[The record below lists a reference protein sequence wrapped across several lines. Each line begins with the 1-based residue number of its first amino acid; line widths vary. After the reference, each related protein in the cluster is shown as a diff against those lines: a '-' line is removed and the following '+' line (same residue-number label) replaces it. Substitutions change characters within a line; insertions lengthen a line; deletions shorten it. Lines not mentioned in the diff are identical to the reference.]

1 MKLDNASTIF
11 KKVLTQGSILI
22 AGIAAI
28 GSLVGSI
35 VAGTPGLLSALIGA
49 GMTLIFVSLTAASVW
64 LGSKLSVGAFFGVV
78 MGAWLLKLVMFIVLV
93 KLLLGVKEIN
103 GPVLFLTLIASILG
117 TLTVDAVVVSKA
129 GMYVTRLR
137 LRWYV
142 WLCSRVD
149 LLPRRHEKYHRC

>member
-1 MKLDNASTIF
+1 MKLDNPSTIF

-28 GSLVGSI
+28 GSLVGTL

-64 LGSKLSVGAFFGVV
+64 LGSRLSVGAFFGIV

-129 GMYVTRLR
+129 RMPIV
-137 LRWYV
+137 
-142 WLCSRVD
+142 
-149 LLPRRHEKYHRC
+149 EN